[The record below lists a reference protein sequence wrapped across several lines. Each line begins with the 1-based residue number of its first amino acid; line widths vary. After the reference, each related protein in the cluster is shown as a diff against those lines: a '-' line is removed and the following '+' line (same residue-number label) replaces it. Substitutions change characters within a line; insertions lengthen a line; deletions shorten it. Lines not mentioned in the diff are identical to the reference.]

1 MKLQR
6 HKFKYLAY
14 QFDIKAGMTLV
25 PIECHLEYVLPI
37 DAEQLEFAFD
47 RAKVNAE
54 ADIEAKDE
62 DIALLDAVIAA
73 QIREIERLNSEIKSL
88 QGALRDSLADKDVE
102 LDYD

>member
-14 QFDIKAGMTLV
+14 VFELKVGTLV

-37 DAEQLEFAFD
+37 DVEQLEFAFE

-73 QIREIERLNSEIKSL
+73 QIRKIERLNSEIKSL
-88 QGALRDSLADKDVE
+88 QGALRESLADKKDAA

>member
-14 QFDIKAGMTLV
+14 VFELKAGTLV
-25 PIECHLEYVLPI
+25 PIDCYLEYVLPI
-37 DAEQLEFAFD
+37 DAEQLEFSFE

-62 DIALLDAVIAA
+62 DIALRDAVITAL
-73 QIREIERLNSEIKSL
+73 IRDVERLNSEIKSL
-88 QGALRDSLADKDVE
+88 QWSLRESLADKDVE